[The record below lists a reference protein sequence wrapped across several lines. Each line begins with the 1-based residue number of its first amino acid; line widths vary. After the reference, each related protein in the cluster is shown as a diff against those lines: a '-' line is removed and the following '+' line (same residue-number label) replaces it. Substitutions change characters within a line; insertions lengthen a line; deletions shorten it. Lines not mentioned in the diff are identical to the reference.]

1 MDNLILN
8 SYSKISNLNVSRE
21 TCNELESL
29 ISMIQEKNQ
38 KINIISKKMYEKEA
52 IRERHIIDSAQI
64 IDFVDLNC
72 NTTSDLGTGGGMPGL
87 IVAIVMKK
95 IKNDMKVN
103 LYEKSYHKCVFL
115 REVSKKLNLNTE
127 IIQKDIFS
135 LKNIETGT
143 IMSRAFK
150 PMPVILNLVNENFK
164 KYKNII
170 FFMGSSGR
178 KILNETLQE
187 WDLDYEEKKSLTSND
202 SFILNIKTGT
212 IMSRAFKPMPVILNL
227 VNENFKKYKNII
239 FFMGS
244 SGRKILNE
252 TLQEWDLD
260 YEEKKSLTSDDS
272 FILNI
277 KKIKKKIS

>member
-1 MDNLILN
+1 MDNQILN

-21 TCNELESL
+21 TCNELERL
-29 ISMIQEKNQ
+29 IEMIQEKNRE
-38 KINIISKKMYEKEA
+38 INIISREIYKKEL
-52 IRERHIIDSAQI
+52 IRERHIVDSAQI

-95 IKNDMKVN
+95 IKNDMTIN

-115 REVSKKLNLNTE
+115 KEVSKKLNLNTE

-135 LKNIETGT
+135 VRNIETGT

-150 PMPVILNLVNENFK
+150 PMPVILDLVNQNFK

-170 FFMGSSGR
+170 LFMGKTGR
-178 KILNETLQE
+178 KILNDTLKE
-187 WDLDYEEKKSLTSND
+187 WNLEYEEKKSLT
-202 SFILNIKTGT
+202 
-212 IMSRAFKPMPVILNL
+212 
-227 VNENFKKYKNII
+227 NE
-239 FFMGS
+239 
-244 SGRKILNE
+244 
-252 TLQEWDLD
+252 
-260 YEEKKSLTSDDS
+260 DS

-277 KKIKKKIS
+277 KKIEKKIS

>member
-1 MDNLILN
+1 MDNVILN
-8 SYSKISNLNVSRE
+8 SYLKIPNFNVSRE

-29 ISMIQEKNQ
+29 IDMIQKKNNE
-38 KINIISKKMYEKEA
+38 INIISRKKVNKHQ

-87 IVAIVMKK
+87 IVAIAMKK
-95 IKNDMKVN
+95 LKNSMKVN

-115 REVSKKLNLNTE
+115 KEVSKKLKLNTE
-127 IIQKDIFS
+127 IIQKDIFTV
-135 LKNIETGT
+135 KNVETGT

-150 PMPVILNLVNENFK
+150 PMPVILNMINENFN

-170 FFMGSSGR
+170 FFMGSRGR
-178 KILNETLQE
+178 KILKDTLK
-187 WDLDYEEKKSLTSND
+187 D
-202 SFILNIKTGT
+202 
-212 IMSRAFKPMPVILNL
+212 
-227 VNENFKKYKNII
+227 
-239 FFMGS
+239 
-244 SGRKILNE
+244 
-252 TLQEWDLD
+252 WDLD

-277 KKIKKKIS
+277 KKIKKRIL